1 MPRKYPIFLEKIQI
15 LDTAAEGKAIAR
27 YNNKVVFVPYAA
39 PGDVMDINIVRRRK
53 RFLEADI
60 VKIHEFSPLRT
71 TPFCSHFGICGGC
84 KWQHLKYEAQLQQKQ
99 QQIKDHFERIAKVE
113 VGEYLPILPA
123 SPQQY
128 YRNKLEFTFSNSGW
142 RTKEAMQSLSEEEK
156 QEDYNVLGFHV
167 PGFYDKIVDV
177 EHCYLQAD
185 PSNEIRLFVKDLA
198 QKQGLSF
205 YSIRQHQGFVRSLII
220 RTTAEGE
227 IMLIPVFKS
236 DIPEKIQPFLDAIIA
251 AFPTISSL
259 YYYIN
264 PKTNDDYSDLEAN
277 HYHGKTHITEKMED
291 LSFHIG
297 PKSFYQTNSKQAY
310 ALYKIVREFADLK
323 GEEVVYDLYTGTGTI
338 ANFIA
343 NKAKKVLGIE
353 YIEEAVSDAAQNAML
368 NAIENTHFLSGDMAK
383 VLNDEVVEQFGA
395 PDVIIS
401 DPPRAGMHPKVV
413 EQILKIK
420 PKRIV
425 YISCNSSTQAR
436 DVAMLQENYKLV
448 KSQAVDMFP
457 HTHHVENVVLLE
469 KK

>member
-1 MPRKYPIFLEKIQI
+1 M
-15 LDTAAEGKAIAR
+15 
-27 YNNKVVFVPYAA
+27 
-39 PGDVMDINIVRRRK
+39 
-53 RFLEADI
+53 
-60 VKIHEFSPLRT
+60 
-71 TPFCSHFGICGGC
+71 
-84 KWQHLKYEAQLQQKQ
+84 
-99 QQIKDHFERIAKVE
+99 
-113 VGEYLPILPA
+113 
-123 SPQQY
+123 
-128 YRNKLEFTFSNSGW
+128 
-142 RTKEAMQSLSEEEK
+142 
-156 QEDYNVLGFHV
+156 
-167 PGFYDKIVDV
+167 DV

-205 YSIRQHQGFVRSLII
+205 YSIRQHQGFIRSLII

-291 LSFHIG
+291 LSFQIG
-297 PKSFYQTNSKQAY
+297 PKSFFQTNSKQAY

-353 YIEEAVSDAAQNAML
+353 YIEEAVNDAAQNAML

-413 EQILKIK
+413 EQILKTQAK
-420 PKRIV
+420 KIV
-425 YISCNSSTQAR
+425 YISCNSATQAR

>member
-60 VKIHEFSPLRT
+60 VKIHEFSTLRT
-71 TPFCSHFGICGGC
+71 TPFCSHFGTCGGC

-113 VGEYLPILPA
+113 VGEYLPIMPA

-142 RTKEAMQSLSEEEK
+142 RTKEAMQSFSEEEK
-156 QEDYNVLGFHV
+156 QADYNVLGFHV

-185 PSNEIRLFVKDLA
+185 PSNEIRLYVKELA
-198 QKQGLSF
+198 QKQGLVF
-205 YSIRQHQGFVRSLII
+205 YSIRQHQGFLRSLII

-236 DIPEKIQPFLDAIIA
+236 DIPEKIQPFLDAIIE
-251 AFPTISSL
+251 AFPAISSL
-259 YYYIN
+259 YYFIN
-264 PKTNDDYSDLEAN
+264 PKTNDDFSDLEAI
-277 HYHGKTHITEKMED
+277 HYHGKTHITEKMEE
-291 LSFHIG
+291 LSFQIG

-353 YIEEAVSDAAQNAML
+353 YIEEAVNDAAQNAML

-413 EQILKIK
+413 EQILKIQ
-420 PKRIV
+420 PKKIV
-425 YISCNSSTQAR
+425 YISCNSATQAR
-436 DVAMLQENYKLV
+436 DVAMLQDDYSLV

-457 HTHHVENVVLLE
+457 HTHHIENVVLLE